1 MPFLFFARDLLNK
14 LGSSTFLRQGEI
26 QGGKESKQRMHPLVT
41 PDDLPVGYQNNPQ
54 NNPQEI
60 TEQADPAVQD
70 ILMPR
75 WATCVPAPTPTPLPL
90 QKNKLTAWGKI
101 SLEETI
107 DFEA

>member
-14 LGSSTFLRQGEI
+14 LGSSTFLRQGEV
-26 QGGKESKQRMHPLVT
+26 QGGKESKQRMHPLEA

-60 TEQADPAVQD
+60 REQADT
-70 ILMPR
+70 LMPR
-75 WATCVPAPTPTPLPL
+75 WATCVPPPPPPPPRSPP
-90 QKNKLTAWGKI
+90 QKNKLMAWGKI

-107 DFEA
+107 DFKA